1 MTGAVLLIPFFLV
14 RVGLLSLLS
23 GEAAAGR
30 AAHFAPV
37 EGWERG
43 AYWVYQISTAGLIL
57 SLFFLDIRLEP
68 PVSYTHLTLP
78 TIYSV

>member
-23 GEAAAGR
+23 GEAAGR

-37 EGWERG
+37 EETERG

-68 PVSYTHLTLP
+68 LTVGL
-78 TIYSV
+78 ICGGVY

>member
-23 GEAAAGR
+23 GEAAGR

-68 PVSYTHLTLP
+68 LTVGM
-78 TIYSV
+78 ICGGVY